1 MFIINQLSLVQLLE
15 KPLKIRLVQNRNI
28 EEIILYIMMQLEV
41 SGMLAKMKLP
51 ADKLGMERVSAIL
64 SLRPKTKL
72 QVLIKSY
79 IRQK

>member
-51 ADKLGMERVSAIL
+51 ADKLVMERVSAIL